1 MTDLEEFQVPGHG
14 GALHVR
20 LWTPNSTPRAL
31 IFILHGYAE
40 HGGRYSHVA
49 EALVAQGLAVLA
61 PDHVGHGLSEGE
73 RALIT
78 DFGLVVDDLGATASA
93 TSEKLNVAV
102 PLLLV
107 GHSMGGLLAARFVQR
122 WPNRAAGAAFLGAVI
137 GDWKWARKVLSL
149 PQLPPED
156 SDPMGMS
163 RDLDVCRTYAADPLV
178 YRGLYK
184 RPLLEAEVVALD
196 EFREEIHEIRIPVGF
211 FHGTAD
217 PFVPYGD
224 SLQAINDMPSAAK
237 TIKLY
242 AEAKHELV
250 NEINKEEVIGDLQ
263 GWIDNTLSNQTEGP
277 R

>member
-1 MTDLEEFQVPGHG
+1 MDSQLLEFSTSPGCAYSLQVYQGGSGPDL
-14 GALHVR
+14 LY
-20 LWTPNSTPRAL
+20 
-31 IFILHGYAE
+31 LHGA
-40 HGGRYSHVA
+40 GGLLENDPFLDQLSKTFRVT
-49 EALVAQGLAVLA
+49 A
-61 PDHVGHGLSEGE
+61 PLLPGYGDSEGMDHL
-73 RALIT
+73 RDML
-78 DFGLVVDDLGATASA
+78 DFTLHTFDVWTNLSLENPLV
-93 TSEKLNVAV
+93 
-102 PLLLV
+102 V

-163 RDLDVCRTYAADPLV
+163 RDLDVCRAYAADPLV

-196 EFREEIHEIRIPVGF
+196 KFREEIHEIRIPVGF

-263 GWIDNTLSNQTEGP
+263 GWIDNTLSNQTEGT

>member
-1 MTDLEEFQVPGHG
+1 MISLEEFQVPGHG
-14 GALHVR
+14 GDLHVR
-20 LWTPNSTPRAL
+20 LWTPSSTPRGL
-31 IFILHGYAE
+31 IFVLHGYAE
-40 HGGRYSHVA
+40 HGGRYAHVA
-49 EALVAQGLAVLA
+49 EALAADGLAVLA

-78 DFGLVVDDLGATASA
+78 DFGLVVDDLGATASTA
-93 TSEKLNVAV
+93 SEKLNVTA

-137 GDWKWARKVLSL
+137 GDWKWAREVLSL

-163 RDLDVCRTYAADPLV
+163 RDLDACRAYDADPLV

-196 EFREEIHEIRIPVGF
+196 EFREEIDKIRIPVGF

-224 SLQAINDMPSAAK
+224 SLQAIDDMPSAAK

-242 AEAKHELV
+242 AEAKHELL

-263 GWIDNTLSNQTEGP
+263 AWIDNTLAYETEGSQ
-277 R
+277 

>member
-1 MTDLEEFQVPGHG
+1 MC
-14 GALHVR
+14 
-20 LWTPNSTPRAL
+20 
-31 IFILHGYAE
+31 I
-40 HGGRYSHVA
+40 
-49 EALVAQGLAVLA
+49 
-61 PDHVGHGLSEGE
+61 
-73 RALIT
+73 
-78 DFGLVVDDLGATASA
+78 
-93 TSEKLNVAV
+93 
-102 PLLLV
+102 
-107 GHSMGGLLAARFVQR
+107 
-122 WPNRAAGAAFLGAVI
+122 
-137 GDWKWARKVLSL
+137 
-149 PQLPPED
+149 
-156 SDPMGMS
+156 
-163 RDLDVCRTYAADPLV
+163 RDR
-178 YRGLYK
+178 YK

-263 GWIDNTLSNQTEGP
+263 GWIDNTLSNQTEGT